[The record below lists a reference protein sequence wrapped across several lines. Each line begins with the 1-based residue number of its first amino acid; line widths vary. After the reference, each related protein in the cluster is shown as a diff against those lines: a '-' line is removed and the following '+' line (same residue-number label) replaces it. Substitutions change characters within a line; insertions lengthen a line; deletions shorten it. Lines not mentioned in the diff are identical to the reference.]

1 MTTDKRLTRVAITT
15 LLVILLAGV
24 LAAQQKSGAKT
35 STTEATASGLPSEE
49 TVSGFLHETFGYDS
63 SLTYRVAE
71 IKPSEIPGMA
81 EVTVV
86 ISTAQGQQSNKLYVS
101 QDGKHALIGD
111 VVPFGAHPFAA
122 DRAKLDAGVNG
133 PSRGPA
139 KAPVTIVEF
148 SDLQCPHCK
157 EVQPKIETLLAAEP
171 NVKLIFQNFPLPMHD
186 WANKAADYADC
197 IGRASN
203 DAFWKFVQGVYDAQ
217 ADITAANADDKLK
230 AIADASGAKSADI
243 AVCAAKPETQTRVEK
258 SLALGKEVGVN
269 STPTIF
275 INGRKVGSLGVLPD
289 EVFKSLV
296 DFAAK

>member
-1 MTTDKRLTRVAITT
+1 MSTRKNSMWKLAVGF
-15 LLVILLAGV
+15 LVMLLASS
-24 LAAQQKSGAKT
+24 ATAQQKSALKA
-35 STTEATASGLPSEE
+35 STAEPAESGLPSEE
-49 TVSGFLHETFGYDS
+49 TVNEFLHDMFGHDP
-63 SLTYRVAE
+63 SLTFRVAA

-81 EVTVV
+81 EIT
-86 ISTAQGQQSNKLYVS
+86 IILSSPQGQQSDRLYVTP
-101 QDGKHALIGD
+101 DGKHAFSGEPI
-111 VVPFGAHPFAA
+111 PFGAHPFAA
-122 DRAKLDAGVNG
+122 DRKTLEQGVNG

-157 EVQPKIETLLAAEP
+157 EAQPKIETLLTSEP
-171 NVKLIFQNFPLPMHD
+171 NVRLVFQNFPLPMHD

-197 IGRASN
+197 VGRSSN
-203 DAFWKFVQGVYDAQ
+203 DAFWKFIQGVYDAQ
-217 ADITAANADDKLK
+217 ADITEANADDKLK
-230 AIADASGAKSADI
+230 AIADASGAKSAEI

-275 INGRKVGSLGVLPD
+275 INGRKVASLGTLPD